1 MHETRFKIKSKQP
14 AAIFYSSIS
23 PTETSIWKCFFFFLN
38 HVSCFVFRS
47 FMGLYNW
54 GFPLFLCPLSD
65 PSITQLCFEP
75 LNHGFRGLFNR
86 LALICCLLLHLKK
99 TNCPFSYFKLSY
111 PCAAIVKKVVHS
123 SDFLIILLTLW
134 GHQAAV
140 YPSLTSF
147 CVHEPVFKNL
157 WWSCAKP

>member
-1 MHETRFKIKSKQP
+1 MHETRFKIKIKLP

-23 PTETSIWKCFFFFLN
+23 PTETSIWKFFCFFLN

-47 FMGLYNW
+47 FMGLYKW

-99 TNCPFSYFKLSY
+99 TNCPFSYFKLSSLCSDSEESCSFQWFFDNFTLCLSLNR
-111 PCAAIVKKVVHS
+111 PFLNDLMGSSS
-123 SDFLIILLTLW
+123 SDLSQFNQLLCPWT
-134 GHQAAV
+134 
-140 YPSLTSF
+140 
-147 CVHEPVFKNL
+147 CI
-157 WWSCAKP
+157 